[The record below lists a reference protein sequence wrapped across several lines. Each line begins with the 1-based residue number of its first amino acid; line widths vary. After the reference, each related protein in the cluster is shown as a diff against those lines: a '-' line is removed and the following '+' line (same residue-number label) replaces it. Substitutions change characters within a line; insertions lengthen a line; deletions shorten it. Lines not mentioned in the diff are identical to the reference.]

1 MRSTTSFLKKRRRC
15 SPCRYCLMLFTV
27 FASHAVFVPVFDTI
41 STFDDDSISWGYT
54 VSISWGKHCSHNIC
68 LGIYHRL
75 IASPSCDD
83 SISQYLVTVSISG
96 YSVAMA
102 LGSDPISWYQITIF
116 ISSYTVS
123 VSVSITWLLVMTQF
137 HSICFWLNFIVL
149 VLKLHKL
156 HSICLMRHEPVFS
169 IYRDWHYLHCICLI
183 IYIYIYSLG
192 KVCTFPVIVSSS
204 DSTSPSLEREEVSEL
219 VFPSVM
225 SPSSISWRWSLNRNL
240 DVEEVL
246 LEGSI
251 ADFESQCCR

>member
-1 MRSTTSFLKKRRRC
+1 MEAIMCNYKFYKSKQGKLTKVCKTLQVHRLMYWSRNYKMGLLRSGPFHESCEECGPQLLFKKKRRRC

-102 LGSDPISWYQITIF
+102 LGSDSISWYQITIF

-123 VSVSITWLLVMTQF
+123 VSVSISWLLVMTQF

-169 IYRDWHYLHCICLI
+169 IYRDRHYLHCICLI
-183 IYIYIYSLG
+183 IYIYIQ
-192 KVCTFPVIVSSS
+192 F
-204 DSTSPSLEREEVSEL
+204 R
-219 VFPSVM
+219 
-225 SPSSISWRWSLNRNL
+225 
-240 DVEEVL
+240 
-246 LEGSI
+246 
-251 ADFESQCCR
+251 